1 MNKITGAYDL
11 TDITEKQLDTVL
23 DTLSEFSVNSYDME
37 SSMLESFNFFGENI
51 VNLAIS
57 IGDKLDEL
65 SMNSYALGTSILDSY
80 ITGNESLMNLIN
92 SDFGFLFSILQ
103 DTSQEEKLLASVNQ
117 INESIGVSQKLA
129 EALGIKMDNLDLS
142 MNFSAMTIEALMVA
156 FNPIEKLGIII
167 SELSN
172 GFENINGNLQMLVV
186 LNTLAEKLLENISS
200 QVTIQ
205 ATLSGTANEDSG
217 VPDSALGVAN
227 DIGTGLLVAGVGG
240 AVTPAG
246 VPLMAL
252 GGVILG
258 VSAIAGFIDGKIE
271 ESNQEAAYEKA
282 KESSN
287 ILSDQTSNNKSQY
300 LNPYLTD
307 PAEKNKLY
315 NDILSDL
322 SGAALFTNGTSSD
335 KINWPVDE
343 TTTDKYDQNVAG
355 FNKESLSNAVPYP
368 SSQNEVQ
375 IDSDNLKH
383 LSNPC
388 SENIKVINNSL
399 TPTININLEI
409 QEVFDKDKLIQ
420 EINNAL
426 IEEIKFAPEGEYEG

>member
-23 DTLSEFSVNSYDME
+23 DTLREFSVNSYDME
-37 SSMLESFNFFGENI
+37 SSMLESFNFYGENM

-129 EALGIKMDNLDLS
+129 EALGVKLDNIDLS
-142 MNFSAMTIEALMVA
+142 VKFSAMTIEALMVA

-172 GFENINGNLQMLVV
+172 GFENINSNLQMLVI

-217 VPDSALGVAN
+217 VPDSILGVAN
-227 DIGTGLLVAGVGG
+227 DIGTGLLVAG
-240 AVTPAG
+240 AAAAPIAA
-246 VPLMAL
+246 PLMAI

-258 VSAIAGFIDGKIE
+258 VSAIADFIDGKVE
-271 ESNQEAAYEKA
+271 ESNQETAYEKA

-287 ILSDQTSNNKSQY
+287 ILSEQTSNNVDQY
-300 LNPYLTD
+300 LNLDLTD
-307 PAEKNKLY
+307 PTERTRLSNS
-315 NDILSDL
+315 ILSDL
-322 SGAALFTNGTSSD
+322 SGGAYSTAGSPTNKMNLPD
-335 KINWPVDE
+335 NKIENNN
-343 TTTDKYDQNVAG
+343 YDQNVAG
-355 FNKESLSNAVPYP
+355 FNEEYLSGAVANP
-368 SSQNEVQ
+368 SSENVVRMEN
-375 IDSDNLKH
+375 DELKH
-383 LSNPC
+383 LSNSC

-409 QEVFDKDKLIQ
+409 QEVLDKEKLIQ